1 MASTH
6 NAWPHRRSA
15 NTLLVSGLL
24 AAVLALMFFN
34 LRMQLPVGQWW
45 QGMTQPGAQD
55 LPQLLFHYSLLPRV
69 ALSLLVGAGLGLA
82 GLLFQQVLRN
92 PLAEPSTLGIATG
105 AQLGVTAAT
114 LWALPGGESTQ
125 QWMAM
130 AGALAIGALVF
141 GLSWGKRL
149 SPVTL
154 LLAGL
159 VLSFYCAAVNQLLV
173 LFHHEQLQNLFLW
186 SSGMLNQQDWNRVAF
201 LFPRLLLCFLAALL
215 LLRPLTLLGL
225 DDGVASNLGLGLIAA
240 RLATLGVAIFL
251 SAQLVNVAG
260 IIGFVGLFAPLLAR
274 MLGARRLWHRLWLAP
289 LLGALILCLTDQT
302 VLWLTH
308 VWREVPTGAVTALI
322 GAPLLLWL
330 LPRLRTSGNTPV
342 LEPANGPS
350 VAPQRLG
357 WWLLAAAILLLA
369 GLAVALLLGKGAQ
382 GWQWSS
388 GESLSS
394 LLPWRWPRALA
405 ALTAGMMLAM
415 AGTLIQKL
423 TANPMGS
430 PEVLGISAGAA
441 TGVIVLLFL
450 MPGDTSAWQLPAGSA
465 GAAITLLVMITMASR
480 GGFSAQ
486 RMLLAGIAL
495 STAFSTVLTLLLASG
510 DPRMSG
516 VLTWISG
523 STYGIEPAQAL
534 ETAGVALVLILI
546 VPLCQRWLR
555 ILPLG
560 SVSARSLGLAVTPVR
575 LLILL
580 LASVLT
586 AAATLTVGPLSFVGL
601 MAPHLARMMG
611 FSRVMPQLCCSALIG
626 GILMLLADW
635 AGRMILFP
643 NQVPAG
649 LLATFIGAPY
659 FVYLLR
665 KQVR

>member
-1 MASTH
+1 MTPTPKHMGAI
-6 NAWPHRRSA
+6 
-15 NTLLVSGLL
+15 LVVVGLL
-24 AAVLALMFFN
+24 SALLCMMVIN
-34 LRMQLPVGQWW
+34 LRHALPAATWW
-45 QGMTQPGAQD
+45 QAMTNPEPGD
-55 LPQLLFHYSLLPRV
+55 LRQLLFHFSLLPRL

-92 PLAEPSTLGIATG
+92 PLAEPATLGIATG
-105 AQLGVTAAT
+105 AQLGVTVAT
-114 LWALPGGESTQ
+114 LWVLPGGEAAQ

-130 AGALAIGALVF
+130 AGALGIGVLVF
-141 GLSWGKRL
+141 GLSWGKQM
-149 SPVTL
+149 SPITL

-173 LFHHEQLQNLFLW
+173 LFNHEQLQNVFLW
-186 SSGMLNQQDWNRVAF
+186 SSGMLNQQDWNRVVF
-201 LFPRLLLCFLAALL
+201 LFPRLLVCYALALL
-215 LLRPLTLLGL
+215 LLRPLMLLGL
-225 DDGVASNLGLGLIAA
+225 DDGVARNLGLGLVLA
-240 RLATLGVAIFL
+240 RLTTLGVAIFL

-260 IIGFVGLFAPLLAR
+260 IIGFIGLFAPLLAR
-274 MLGARRLWHRLWLAP
+274 MLGARRLWQRLWLAP
-289 LLGALILCLTDQT
+289 LLGALLLGVTDQT
-302 VLWLTH
+302 VLWLARI
-308 VWREVPTGAVTALI
+308 WREVPTGAVTALI

-330 LPRLRTSGNTPV
+330 LPRLRTTHQPALLTPSAD
-342 LEPANGPS
+342 ANAVSPRWGC
-350 VAPQRLG
+350 
-357 WWLLAAAILLLA
+357 WLLAGSALLV
-369 GLAVALLLGKGAQ
+369 GGVAVALMLGKGVQ

-388 GESLSS
+388 GEALAQ

-441 TGVIVLLFL
+441 TGVILLLFL

-465 GAAITLLVMITMASR
+465 GAALTLLVMITIASR
-480 GGFSAQ
+480 GGFSTQ

-510 DPRMSG
+510 DPRMGG
-516 VLTWISG
+516 VITWISG
-523 STYGIEPAQAL
+523 STYGVESAQAIK
-534 ETAGVALVLILI
+534 TAGVALVLALM

-560 SVSARSLGLAVTPVR
+560 SMAAQSLGVAVTPVR

-586 AAATLTVGPLSFVGL
+586 AMATLTVGPLSFVGL

-611 FSRVMPQLCCSALIG
+611 FSRVIPQLCCSALIG
-626 GILMLLADW
+626 GTLMLLADW

-659 FVYLLR
+659 FIYLLR
-665 KQVR
+665 KQVH

>member
-1 MASTH
+1 MMPASK
-6 NAWPHRRSA
+6 RSGA
-15 NTLLVSGLL
+15 VLTVASLL
-24 AAVLALMFFN
+24 ALLLLMMAVN
-34 LRMQLPVGQWW
+34 LRQALPAATWW
-45 QGMTQPGAQD
+45 QAVANPEPED
-55 LPQLLFHYSLLPRV
+55 LRQLLFHYSLLPRV

-92 PLAEPSTLGIATG
+92 PLAEPATLGIATG
-105 AQLGVTAAT
+105 AQLGVTVAT
-114 LWALPGGESTQ
+114 LWMLPGGEAAQ

-130 AGALAIGALVF
+130 AGALGIGVLVF
-141 GLSWGKRL
+141 GLSWGKQM
-149 SPVTL
+149 SPITL

-173 LFHHEQLQNLFLW
+173 LFNHEQLQNLFLW
-186 SSGMLNQQDWNRVAF
+186 SSGMLNQQDWSRVAF
-201 LFPRLLLCFLAALL
+201 LLPRLLACFALALL

-225 DDGVASNLGLGLIAA
+225 DDGVARNLGLGLVLA
-240 RLATLGVAIFL
+240 RLTTLGVAIFL

-274 MLGARRLWHRLWLAP
+274 MLGARRVWQRLWLAP
-289 LLGALILCLTDQT
+289 LLGALLLGLTDQT
-302 VLWLTH
+302 VLWLTR

-330 LPRLRTSGNTPV
+330 LPRLRTTHQPALVPSGDINAT
-342 LEPANGPS
+342 
-350 VAPQRLG
+350 APRWG
-357 WWLLAAAILLLA
+357 RWLLAGIMLLLGA
-369 GLAVALLLGKGAQ
+369 LAIALMLGKGAQ
-382 GWQWSS
+382 GWQWSR
-388 GESLSS
+388 GEELAQ
-394 LLPWRWPRALA
+394 LLPWRWPRAVA

-441 TGVIVLLFL
+441 TGVILLLFL
-450 MPGDTSAWQLPAGSA
+450 IPGDTSAWQLPAGSA
-465 GAAITLLVMITMASR
+465 GAALTLLVMITIASR
-480 GGFSAQ
+480 GGFSTQ

-516 VLTWISG
+516 VITWISG
-523 STYGIEPAQAL
+523 STYGVESAQAINI
-534 ETAGVALVLILI
+534 AGVALVLALM

-560 SVSARSLGLAVTPVR
+560 SVTAQALGVAVTPVR

-586 AAATLTVGPLSFVGL
+586 AMATLTVGPLSFVGL
-601 MAPHLARMMG
+601 MAPHLARMLG
-611 FSRVMPQLCCSALIG
+611 FSRVIPQLCCSALIG

-659 FVYLLR
+659 FIYLLR
-665 KQVR
+665 KHTH